1 MAVLGKEVK
10 GGKKGKGKGPE
21 LSPAE
26 QALEDKKRRLKE
38 NDERKRAA
46 EAQRERLLADME
58 SEAKNTQVNRLRVQN
73 QWRKIMRLAKVESLR
88 KEIEV
93 LSQNHERDV
102 DRKDA
107 IIQML
112 DRDVEEA
119 EEQYQTALRSHLGN
133 LDRLI
138 DLQDSRLLALENE
151 FESELAEVACEF
163 NAEREQILKQH
174 AAEKRDLVDVVAAV
188 EAEEAEREAEAR
200 QEHEQTRE
208 EIRNKNLEDINVLRI
223 TLESNIE
230 ELERH
235 FESAHLNYLQN
246 TDQRTQ
252 DFKFLTRKDQELSR
266 EIELKIRKIERLQA
280 SLQHWRTKI
289 AQNGRECEERNAALR
304 AEKDQIAAHFLQLK
318 SRMNRFRERQA
329 RRLTDLT
336 KATAEAR
343 AKVAA
348 KLQLAERILKQADL
362 ASKLETEQEKVLP
375 FYQSS
380 VLADDTA
387 KPRAGAGAGAGAGVG
402 SAAAAAAAA
411 AADADSGAEAPSSIA
426 ALFAQDEPPEMLAK
440 KARAVGPD
448 GRILDEWASLDNFFK
463 RFNKALLSKLAVD
476 KERDRLQEENR
487 ALQQLLRQYLDG
499 VSVKPDIMDTA
510 NPLLVVNGRINV
522 TGRAKVREAS
532 KAINVIDGNHM
543 QATLR
548 TS

>member
-58 SEAKNTQVNRLRVQN
+58 YEAKHTQVNRLRVQN

-112 DRDVEEA
+112 DRDLEEA
-119 EEQYQTALRSHLGN
+119 EEQYQTALRSHLSN

-138 DLQDSRLLALENE
+138 DLQDSRLLSLENE

-174 AAEKRDLVDVVAAV
+174 AAEKRDLLDIVAAV

-348 KLQLAERILKQADL
+348 KVQLAERILKQAEL

-380 VLADDTA
+380 ALADETA
-387 KPRAGAGAGAGAGVG
+387 KPRAGAGAGAAGADG
-402 SAAAAAAAA
+402 S
-411 AADADSGAEAPSSIA
+411 AEAPSSAA

-476 KERDRLQEENR
+476 KERDRLHEENR

-499 VSVKPDIMDTA
+499 VSVKSDIMDAA
-510 NPLLVVNGRINV
+510 NPLLVVNGRVNV

-532 KAINVIDGNHM
+532 NAITVVDGNHM
-543 QATLR
+543 QATR
-548 TS
+548 RIS